1 MFVAFVFI
9 SFYAMFATE
18 NGVNKWKTRGKVEE
32 EKVKTRRWQLEKE
45 FFFFFFLLFFFLLC
59 FPKHFIC
66 CKDNFA
72 KILWVIGEN
81 EERVRF

>member
-1 MFVAFVFI
+1 MENKGEGGRRKGKNKK
-9 SFYAMFATE
+9 MAT
-18 NGVNKWKTRGKVEE
+18 GK
-32 EKVKTRRWQLEKE
+32 RI
-45 FFFFFFLLFFFLLC
+45 FFLFFSSFFFLLC